1 MKGEIFLKKV
11 IILLIVFS
19 MIFAMLIPIIVN
31 AEPNDIILSSGRI
44 LESLGV
50 IKGDEYGNLML
61 DDNLRRQDM
70 IVLVSRLYR
79 EESKAKVALANTKF
93 TDITSTYSYYQPYI
107 SWAVNKGLI
116 EGMDDN
122 TFGIN
127 QNVTVQQFS
136 AVLLRVLGYEE
147 ESKLWDNI
155 PELAERLGIMDDI
168 SSEPKSDLTRGEMAV
183 MTFNALKM
191 TLKGSSLTLSEK
203 LNIRLN

>member
-31 AEPNDIILSSGRI
+31 AEPNDIVLSSGRI

-107 SWAVNKGLI
+107 SWAVSKGLI

>member
-61 DDNLRRQDM
+61 DNNLRRQDM

-107 SWAVNKGLI
+107 SWAVSKGLI